1 MAKNNQFGAFLAAYT
16 PEGGNPQPVAVL
28 ELARKVE
35 DCFHVA
41 PPPELLSFW
50 REVGAGYF
58 GDRELFFL
66 GDSSSSSQDRDVIG
80 WNQASFWSDLFT
92 ISPKQGRPIFFAE
105 TCFGDQ
111 IGFRY
116 RDGECSAI
124 LLEPDTL
131 QQYLLSRSF
140 SSLFSEVL
148 IEPFA
153 LTERE
158 RLEELR
164 QRLGRVPDG
173 WHYAP
178 IISPLVGGTDDIE
191 NIHLESALV
200 HLVTAIATYRSV
212 SGKQNNR

>member
-1 MAKNNQFGAFLAAYT
+1 MVMNKRFDIFLTAYP
-16 PEGGNPQPVAVL
+16 PEGGNPQHIGAF
-28 ELARKVE
+28 ELAQRIEQYFDVL
-35 DCFHVA
+35 
-41 PPPELLSFW
+41 PPPELLCFW

-66 GDSSSSSQDRDVIG
+66 GDSSSSRQQRDMIA
-80 WNQASFWSDLFT
+80 WNQAPFWNDLFT

-131 QQYLLSRSF
+131 QQYLLSSSF
-140 SSLFSEVL
+140 PSLFSEVL
-148 IEPFA
+148 IARFA
-153 LTERE
+153 LTDRE
-158 RLEELR
+158 RFEELQ
-164 QRLGRVPDG
+164 QRFGPVPDG
-173 WHYAP
+173 SHYAP
-178 IISPLVGGTDDIE
+178 IVSPLVGGSDDVE

-212 SGKQNNR
+212 SGKSG